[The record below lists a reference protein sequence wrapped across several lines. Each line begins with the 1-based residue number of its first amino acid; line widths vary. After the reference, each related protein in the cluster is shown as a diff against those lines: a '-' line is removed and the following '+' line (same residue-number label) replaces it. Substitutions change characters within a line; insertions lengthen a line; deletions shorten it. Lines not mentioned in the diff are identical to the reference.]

1 MKRTFLFSIII
12 FALTLTSCQSE
23 IEKADKLRLENKF
36 EEAAALYQKLAD
48 KGDAYAMW
56 RLSKAYSNGDGV
68 DFDNA
73 RAFELTQQAAQA
85 GCEEAKCDMA
95 FSYMYDWFALG
106 KDVNK
111 GKAMLE
117 ELVKT
122 SDNSYVLSRYAA
134 LLFYG
139 SEPFEEDREKAM
151 SVIKKVKDKNNP
163 LYCYLMGDI
172 YFVGEE
178 DIEIDEARGV
188 EYYIKAFNNGGRY
201 CAYILQRLY
210 AYGTGD
216 IKADIPT
223 QIAWLKRGIESNQT
237 DCMVTMALICL
248 YEDSVYKE
256 YHNPQKG
263 VDLLKKAARHG
274 SGVAYYLLGTLYYE
288 GDLLKKDDK
297 KAFENWQKAASL
309 KDPHGGSHLAYA
321 YIEGVGC
328 DKDVAKG
335 IDVYKQAVENGSGQS
350 ANNLYVIYW
359 KGDNGVKKD
368 EELAKYYLLKAA
380 ELGDDWGCFNLGMH
394 YFHGSSIV
402 DRDPDQA
409 YVYVKKAADMG
420 LVNACATIAF
430 FYKEGIGCDKNP
442 SKAKEYE
449 NKSHGK

>member
-1 MKRTFLFSIII
+1 MKRSIFII
-12 FALTLTSCQSE
+12 FLLTVTLLSCQSE
-23 IEKADKLRLENKF
+23 IEKADKLRVENKF
-36 EEAAALYQKLAD
+36 DEAAALYQKLAD
-48 KGDAYAMW
+48 DGDAYAMW
-56 RLSKAYSNGDGV
+56 RLSAAYSNGDGV
-68 DFDNA
+68 DCDKA
-73 RAFELTQQAAQA
+73 KSFELLKQAAKA
-85 GCEEAKCDMA
+85 GCEEAKCDLA
-95 FSYMYDWFALG
+95 FAYMFGWFGTGLETE
-106 KDVNK
+106 K
-111 GKAMLE
+111 GKGMMD
-117 ELVKT
+117 ELIQK
-122 SDNSYVLSRYAA
+122 SNNAHVLSRYAS
-134 LLFYG
+134 LIFFG
-139 SEPFEEDREKAM
+139 SGPYEEDREKA
-151 SVIKKVKDKNNP
+151 IAILNKVNDKDYP
-163 LYCYLMGDI
+163 TYCEIMGDVYLYGTDEIAIDVQKSIDFYTKAFKNGRRNCAYFLQSI
-172 YFVGEE
+172 YALGRGEVKA
-178 DIEIDEARGV
+178 DEAKRMEWLDKG
-188 EYYIKAFNNGGRY
+188 IK
-201 CAYILQRLY
+201 C
-210 AYGTGD
+210 
-216 IKADIPT
+216 
-223 QIAWLKRGIESNQT
+223 NQT

-359 KGDNGVKKD
+359 KGDNGVEKD

-420 LVNACATIAF
+420 LVNACETIAF
-430 FYKEGIGCDKNP
+430 FYKEGIGCNKNP